1 MPELPEVEQVRRTL
15 SPKITGQRISAVRVF
30 YPERVFN
37 VSLVDFRR
45 LPAGAKVTG
54 VERRGKLLLLGLDN
68 GKTLLLGL
76 GMTGRLSVETNLEPV
91 SYLVA
96 AIELHRNRFVKL
108 HDVRRFSRLS
118 LSPTNELKHH
128 PFIAGLGREFD
139 DRHVSPAS
147 LRRELG
153 RYQSRSIKD
162 ALLDQSLIAGIGNI
176 YANEILF
183 AARLDPSKPAPALT
197 LDEVKEL
204 LGQLRKI
211 LRKAIEM
218 GGTTVRDFADVD
230 GRSGKYAK
238 HLRVY
243 LKAGE
248 DCPRCG
254 KSSQIERIVLGGR
267 GTFCCPKCQR

>member
-15 SPKITGQRISAVRVF
+15 SPKIKGQRINAVRVF
-30 YPERVFN
+30 YPERVFH

-54 VERRGKLLLLGLDN
+54 VERRGKLLLIDLDN
-68 GKTLLLGL
+68 KKTLLLGL
-76 GMTGRLSVETNLEPV
+76 GMTGRLAVETNLEPIN
-91 SYLVA
+91 YLVA
-96 AIELHRNRFVKL
+96 AFELHRKKYVKL
-108 HDVRRFSRLS
+108 HDVRRFCRLS
-118 LSPTNELKHH
+118 LAPTNELRRH
-128 PFIAGLGREFD
+128 PFISDLGREFD
-139 DRHVSPAS
+139 DRKLSPGW

-153 RYQSRSIKD
+153 RYQSRSIKE

-183 AARLDPSKPAPALT
+183 AARLDPERPANSLSMN
-197 LDEVKEL
+197 EVKEL
-204 LGQLRKI
+204 LGQTRKI
-211 LRKAIEM
+211 LRRAIEM
-218 GGTTVRDFADVD
+218 GGTTVRDFADVN

-254 KSSQIERIVLGGR
+254 KRSRIERITLGGR
-267 GTFCCPKCQR
+267 GTFRCPKCQK